1 MTLVLNSQW
10 TVPPVARYGLAI
22 QERREVVGYRTQSDL
37 ARAVRA
43 LDEQGRLPG
52 DLRPFSQQWLS
63 SLEDDRTGEVIGG
76 ARPRMIRALAYML
89 RWSAAAFEETVGISI
104 GAVPEFDTPRTALT
118 TRAVP
123 TASADAAPVEIPNAL
138 LEAAREFGGR
148 PEFAG
153 LREPAWQNFLARL
166 HHRRT
171 PSTAADWLAVYL
183 DLRERLEPPR

>member
-1 MTLVLNSQW
+1 MGN
-10 TVPPVARYGLAI
+10 YGLAI

-37 ARAVRA
+37 ARAVKA
-43 LDEQGRLPG
+43 LDEQGRLPS
-52 DLRPFSQQWLS
+52 DLRSFSQQWLS
-63 SLEDDRTGEVIGG
+63 SLEDDRTGEVIGS

-89 RWSAAAFEETVGISI
+89 RWSAGAFEEAVGISI
-104 GAVPEFDTPRTALT
+104 GTVPEFDTPRATLAT
-118 TRAVP
+118 GPVP
-123 TASADAAPVEIPNAL
+123 SVSADAASPEIPNAL
-138 LEAAREFGGR
+138 LEAAREFGSR

-171 PSTAADWLAVYL
+171 PATAADWLAVYL